1 MPVFK
6 KILDGPDAKETEV
19 IKTSSRIREVPSS
32 GEQIYCCLLA
42 DKRSEKCPRL
52 NRETRYEKTPKKQ
65 HLPLN
70 ENARLHICQNPYA
83 QRWAKK
89 VRQ

>member
-32 GEQIYCCLLA
+32 ESGFIAAFSQINGVKNVLG
-42 DKRSEKCPRL
+42 
-52 NRETRYEKTPKKQ
+52 
-65 HLPLN
+65 
-70 ENARLHICQNPYA
+70 
-83 QRWAKK
+83 
-89 VRQ
+89 